1 MKKVYMKPA
10 TDIVVLNLGEQ
21 IAWGEGANASNT
33 GTYTEGKEQDL
44 VEDDDFFSEREYV
57 SYKKVS
63 IKNLWDDD
71 ERLIE
76 DY

>member
-21 IAWGEGANASNT
+21 IAWGERENASNT

-44 VEDDDFFSEREYV
+44 VEDDDSFSGNEYV
-57 SYKKVS
+57 SYEKLS